1 MKPVVKDVIHDLRK
15 LLPVAEQALSTQTMK
30 LDERVTAISQW
41 RELTSP
47 VMITALLDRIDQLEK
62 LWVEPTKDMVNAGL
76 TEVQRLIDELAET
89 QSMRNKDNCIHGYID
104 PEETNDEDASDF
116 AVFTLQAMAAK
127 LPKEL
132 E

>member
-1 MKPVVKDVIHDLRK
+1 MKPVVKDVMHDLRK

-47 VMITALLDRIDQLEK
+47 VMITVLLDRIDQLEK
-62 LWVEPTKDMVNAGL
+62 LWTEPTEEMVNTGIA
-76 TEVQRLIDELAET
+76 EVQTTLEQWIEDHWELDI
-89 QSMRNKDNCIHGYID
+89 KDLDQIPD
-104 PEETNDEDASDF
+104 SAASDM

-127 LPKEL
+127 LPKEP

>member
-1 MKPVVKDVIHDLRK
+1 MKPVVKDVMQSLRK

-41 RELTSP
+41 FELTSP
-47 VMITALLDRIDQLEK
+47 VMITVLLDRIDQLEK
-62 LWVEPTKDMVNAGL
+62 LWAEPTKEMVQAGL
-76 TEVQRLIDELAET
+76 SEIQTWLDNLNELRINQEG
-89 QSMRNKDNCIHGYID
+89 SNGYID
-104 PEETNDEDASDF
+104 PELVTDDEASDA

-127 LPKEL
+127 LPKEP

>member
-76 TEVQRLIDELAET
+76 GEVQRMLDEWESDHLGWCVDDVT
-89 QSMRNKDNCIHGYID
+89 DDQ
-104 PEETNDEDASDF
+104 ASDM
-116 AVFTLQAMAAK
+116 AVFTLQAMASK
-127 LPKEL
+127 LPKEPD
-132 E
+132 

>member
-1 MKPVVKDVIHDLRK
+1 MKPIVKDVMHDLRK

-47 VMITALLDRIDQLEK
+47 AMITALLDHIDQLEK

-76 TEVQRLIDELAET
+76 GEVQRILDEWESDHLGWCVDDVT
-89 QSMRNKDNCIHGYID
+89 DDQ
-104 PEETNDEDASDF
+104 ASDM
-116 AVFTLQAMAAK
+116 AVFTLQAMASK
-127 LPKEL
+127 LPKEPD
-132 E
+132 

>member
-1 MKPVVKDVIHDLRK
+1 MKPVVKDVMQSLRK

-47 VMITALLDRIDQLEK
+47 VMITVLLDRIDQLEK
-62 LWVEPTKDMVNAGL
+62 LWAEPTKEMVQAGL
-76 TEVQRLIDELAET
+76 SEIQTWLDNLNELRINQEG
-89 QSMRNKDNCIHGYID
+89 SNGYID
-104 PEETNDEDASDF
+104 PELVTDDEASDA

-127 LPKEL
+127 LPKEP

>member
-1 MKPVVKDVIHDLRK
+1 MKPVVKDVMHDLRK

-47 VMITALLDRIDQLEK
+47 AMITALLDRIDQLEK
-62 LWVEPTKDMVNAGL
+62 LWIEPTKDMVNAGL
-76 TEVQRLIDELAET
+76 GEVQRMLDEWESHHLGWCVDDVT
-89 QSMRNKDNCIHGYID
+89 DDQ
-104 PEETNDEDASDF
+104 ASDM

-127 LPKEL
+127 LPKEP

>member
-1 MKPVVKDVIHDLRK
+1 MKPVVKDVMHDLRK

-47 VMITALLDRIDQLEK
+47 AMITALLDRIDQLEK

-76 TEVQRLIDELAET
+76 GEIQRML
-89 QSMRNKDNCIHGYID
+89 
-104 PEETNDEDASDF
+104 EEWESDHLGWCVDDVTDDQASDM
-116 AVFTLQAMAAK
+116 AVFTLQAMASK
-127 LPKEL
+127 LPKEPD
-132 E
+132 

>member
-1 MKPVVKDVIHDLRK
+1 MKPVVKDVMHDLRK

-47 VMITALLDRIDQLEK
+47 AMITALLDRIDQLEK
-62 LWVEPTKDMVNAGL
+62 LWTEPTKDMVNAGL
-76 TEVQRLIDELAET
+76 GEVQRILDEWESDHLGWCVDDVT
-89 QSMRNKDNCIHGYID
+89 DDQ
-104 PEETNDEDASDF
+104 ASDM
-116 AVFTLQAMAAK
+116 AVFTLQAMASK
-127 LPKEL
+127 LPKEP

>member
-1 MKPVVKDVIHDLRK
+1 MKPVVKDVMHDLRK
-15 LLPVAEQALSTQTMK
+15 LLPVADQALSTQTMK

-47 VMITALLDRIDQLEK
+47 AMITVLLDRIDQLEK
-62 LWVEPTKDMVNAGL
+62 LWTEPTEKMVNTGIA
-76 TEVQRLIDELAET
+76 EVQTTLEQWIEDHWELDI
-89 QSMRNKDNCIHGYID
+89 KDLDQISD
-104 PEETNDEDASDF
+104 SAASDM

-127 LPKEL
+127 LPKEP

>member
-1 MKPVVKDVIHDLRK
+1 MKPVVKDVMHDLRK
-15 LLPVAEQALSTQTMK
+15 LLPVADQALSTQTMK

-62 LWVEPTKDMVNAGL
+62 LWTEPTKDMVNAGL
-76 TEVQRLIDELAET
+76 GEVQRIAEEWDNDWDVELSELT
-89 QSMRNKDNCIHGYID
+89 DDQ
-104 PEETNDEDASDF
+104 ASDM

-127 LPKEL
+127 LPKEPD
-132 E
+132 

>member
-1 MKPVVKDVIHDLRK
+1 MKPVVKDVMHDLRK

-62 LWVEPTKDMVNAGL
+62 LWIEPTKDMVNAGL
-76 TEVQRLIDELAET
+76 GEVQRMLDEWESDHLGWCVDDVT
-89 QSMRNKDNCIHGYID
+89 DDQ
-104 PEETNDEDASDF
+104 ASDM

-127 LPKEL
+127 LPKEP